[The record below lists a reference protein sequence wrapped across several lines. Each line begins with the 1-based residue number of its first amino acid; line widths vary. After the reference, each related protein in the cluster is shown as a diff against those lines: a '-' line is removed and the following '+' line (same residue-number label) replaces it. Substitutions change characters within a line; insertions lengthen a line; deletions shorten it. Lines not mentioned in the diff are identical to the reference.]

1 MLTKAVK
8 AKLVKQ
14 AQKAQKNAYA
24 PYSKFLVGA
33 AVLAE
38 NGKIYTGANIENAA
52 FPSGICAERSA
63 IFTAASDG
71 QRKMLGLA
79 VVTRNAGSPCGGC
92 RQVLREFCPLDMPI
106 LLANEAGEV
115 VDETTLAELLPRSF
129 GPEDLQLD

>member
-38 NGKIYTGANIENAA
+38 NGKIYAGANIENAA